1 MESVRY
7 MEERIKKLVRI
18 YLDHGEAYGN
28 LGDEAML
35 ITAIDRLN
43 EYLGDC
49 TFVIPIQDGRPL
61 PDLNANIKLVKPPRW
76 IFRVAGRLVRAFF
89 HLVTYIPYVN
99 RFVPSE
105 KEEFGALVWRSV
117 DRILNLLMPIL
128 LVLPNKVSRTISVL
142 KTCDVFYGVGAAS
155 LNDYNLRDIVYRA
168 WLYNAV
174 KPWVKVSV
182 VSSQGLG
189 PFTIEWSRTKM
200 KEAFE
205 NVDIL
210 SFRDCH
216 YSKSIVEE
224 LQPCNVKYSI
234 VGDEA
239 FSLAV
244 NDEEKSAK
252 LLRESGLE
260 DERTFIAFHFRTTD
274 YTKDTNFLIPKVAA
288 LLDELCEVVPHY
300 LVFFPM
306 SYHTHSRCDQQ
317 CGKAIKESMLQPDR
331 LLLTPLCKD
340 PRTVKGA
347 IGEAA
352 YSLGLSYHVHVFA
365 LSQGKPAIILY
376 TGEYYR
382 YKSEGLI
389 DFYGEPCKALD
400 LEQISVEEF
409 LRTIRELEND
419 YDSALKNIAAVNE
432 HIRDINDWH
441 LREMVSML
449 ESSAG

>member
-1 MESVRY
+1 MKKSVR
-7 MEERIKKLVRI
+7 V

-35 ITAIDRLN
+35 ISAVDRLGK
-43 EYLGDC
+43 YLGDC
-49 TFVIPIQDGRPL
+49 RFVIPIQDGMPL
-61 PDLNANIKLVKPPRW
+61 PNLDANVELVKPLRW
-76 IFRVAGRLVRAFF
+76 IFRVTGRLVRVFF
-89 HLVTYIPYVN
+89 HLVTYIPYAN
-99 RFVPSE
+99 SFVPLE
-105 KEEFGALVWRSV
+105 KEEFDALVWRSV

-128 LVLPNKVSRTISVL
+128 LVLPNKVSKTISLL
-142 KTCDVFYGVGAAS
+142 KTCDIFYGVGAAS

-168 WLYNAV
+168 WLYKAV

-200 KEAFE
+200 KEALE
-205 NVDIL
+205 NLDIL

-216 YSKSIVEE
+216 YSESIVEE

-239 FSLAV
+239 FSLSV
-244 NDEEKSAK
+244 DDEEKSAK

-260 DERTFIAFHFRTTD
+260 DGRTFIAFHFRTTD
-274 YTKDTNFLIPKVAA
+274 YTKDTNFLVPKVAA
-288 LLDELCEVVPHY
+288 LLDELCKNVPHF

-306 SYHTHSRCDQQ
+306 SYHTHSRYDEQ

-331 LLLTPLCKD
+331 LLLAPLCKD

-347 IGEAA
+347 IGKAV

-365 LSQGKPAIILY
+365 LSQDKPAIILY
-376 TGEYYR
+376 TGEYYK
-382 YKSEGLI
+382 YKAEGLI
-389 DFYGEPCKALD
+389 GFYGEPCNALD
-400 LEQISVEEF
+400 LEQTSAEEF
-409 LRTIRELEND
+409 LGAIQELE
-419 YDSALKNIAAVNE
+419 DSYEATLKNIATVNE
-432 HIRDINDWH
+432 YIRDINDWH
-441 LREMVSML
+441 LREMKSMIK
-449 ESSAG
+449 SSV